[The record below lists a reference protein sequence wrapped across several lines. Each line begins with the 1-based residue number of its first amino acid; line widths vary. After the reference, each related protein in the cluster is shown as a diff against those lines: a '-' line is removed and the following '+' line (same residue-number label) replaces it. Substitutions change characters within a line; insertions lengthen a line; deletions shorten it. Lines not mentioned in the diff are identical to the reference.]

1 MAKISRLEEGALK
14 VGYFDCFAGIS
25 GDMALGAVVDAG
37 VPLAM
42 IQTGL
47 DSLHLPIRLEAEKVK
62 RCGLEGLKIHVNVP
76 QETQSRYL
84 PEIREL
90 IDRSALTS
98 GAKSIAHK
106 VFNNLGMAEARAHG
120 IPLERVH
127 FHEVGALDSIADIL
141 GVASGIDFLGLNRVE
156 ASPISV
162 GSGTVKCDHGL
173 MPVPTPATAF
183 LLEGIP
189 IGQSPAV
196 GELTT
201 PTGAALVKT
210 LSQGFGPLP
219 PMQISKVGLGAGT
232 KTFLSHPNMVR
243 LFVGETNLKQSVERE
258 SDQALLLQT
267 NLDDQTPEQI
277 AFLMEELMNQGALDA
292 WITPILMKKGRP
304 GQEVSI
310 LVAPTDREK
319 MEARIFALTRT
330 LGIRCQQMDRVKLP
344 RESILVNTEFGAIC
358 CKVRILEGKRTYH
371 PEYEDCARVAR
382 KMDLPLAVVQEVA
395 RRAAPG
401 L

>member
-1 MAKISRLEEGALK
+1 MK

-42 IQTGL
+42 IQAGL
-47 DSLHLPIRLEAEKVK
+47 DSLHLPIRLEAERVK
-62 RCGLEGLKIHVNVP
+62 RCGLEGLKVHVHVP
-76 QETQSRYL
+76 EESDSRYL
-84 PEIREL
+84 PEIRDL
-90 IDRSALTS
+90 IDRSALNS
-98 GAKSIAHK
+98 RARDIAHK
-106 VFNNLGMAEARAHG
+106 VFENLGIAEARAHG

-141 GVASGIDFLGLNRVE
+141 GVALGIDFLGLDRIE
-156 ASPISV
+156 CSPVSV
-162 GSGTVKCDHGL
+162 GSGSVKCDHGL

-189 IGQSPAV
+189 LGQSPGV

-210 LSQGFGPLP
+210 LVHGFGPLP
-219 PMQISKVGLGAGT
+219 QMQISKIGLGAGS

-243 LFVGETNLKQSVERE
+243 LFVGEAILNNETKYE

-277 AFLMEELMNQGALDA
+277 GFLMEEVMELGAFDA

-304 GQEVSI
+304 AHEISVLISP
-310 LVAPTDREK
+310 VDREK
-319 MEARIFALTRT
+319 IEAKIFNLSRT
-330 LGIRCQQMDRVKLP
+330 LGIRRQKMDRATLP
-344 RESILVNTEFGAIC
+344 RETKLLETEFGPIR
-358 CKVRILEGKRTYH
+358 CKVRILGGIRTYH
-371 PEYEDCARVAR
+371 PEYEDCARSAR
-382 KMDLPLAVVQEVA
+382 EAGVPLAVIQEAA
-395 RRAAPG
+395 RRVATG
-401 L
+401 I